1 MSIPFSLSEAGFEGS
16 RSLVS
21 GLHNVALQTDNG
33 GRAPTSSSDDSDGAD
48 VVRGAAARAEAPLAA
63 PRLTDRADS
72 LPQVEQR
79 PQFSPSA
86 MAYPSP
92 PHMHGPIVAVSCY
105 TCFADLAHGP
115 RGVEAQR
122 SFWTF
127 RLNLND
133 GTLTLLSAVPKGF
146 AHNPVRQRPAQAFLD
161 QNPQAQRH
169 PHPDPAPQAFTRCH
183 PSLNVVYS
191 CTESVRHEGQVPLP
205 WPSDVPPLPSP
216 PSPSPPSPLSLSS
229 LLHLL
234 CSLLLLVHPCRTP
247 LPLLAPLPLRPHRS
261 SRCSSTRGAAS

>member
-161 QNPQAQRH
+161 RPNATLTRT
-169 PHPDPAPQAFTRCH
+169 PHPR
-183 PSLNVVYS
+183 PSLGATRAS
-191 CTESVRHEGQVPLP
+191 TSSTRA
-205 WPSDVPPLPSP
+205 
-216 PSPSPPSPLSLSS
+216 PSPSATKGRSLS
-229 LLHLL
+229 
-234 CSLLLLVHPCRTP
+234 PP
-247 LPLLAPLPLRPHRS
+247 
-261 SRCSSTRGAAS
+261 